1 MIKQVEC
8 YFCNGTGKINDRS
21 KITKKRIK
29 KLIPCT
35 LCKGTGLIIKD
46 INVEALTKL
55 KESKWLMTIEVE
67 AEPLTIYFDKVKT
80 ISVFP
85 IGFLYKKYDSYIFA
99 LIKEDKYTLVH
110 IPTGLKIFCNIEI
123 NQIHNL
129 INQIPEE
136 IILKSDV
143 YKYSEFFKTEL
154 IQHLRNIYPQYK
166 IIKEIKKETKN
177 EK

>member
-1 MIKQVEC
+1 MIRQVEC

-29 KLIPCT
+29 KLIDCT

-46 INVEALTKL
+46 IDVETLTKL
-55 KESKWLMTIEVE
+55 REQYKLEPIKIEVE
-67 AEPLTIYFDKVKT
+67 SEPLTIYFDTVRT
-80 ISVFP
+80 ITVTP
-85 IGFLYKKYDSYIFA
+85 IELLYKKYDKYILA
-99 LIKEDKYTLVH
+99 IIKEDKYTLVH
-110 IPTGLKIFCNIEI
+110 VPTGLKIFCNIEI

-166 IIKEIKKETKN
+166 IIKGNEN